1 MRASKDAVRVVVV
14 GVDGSGGS
22 RTALRFAA
30 SEAHLRGANLR
41 VVTAWFLPMLAHA
54 AGFTAGI
61 SSSSCERDA
70 ESLSLEAIREAHKV
84 SPDIKVEALIV
95 EDEPTAALLAA
106 AVGAELLVVGP
117 EGHGRI
123 ARYVLGLTSID
134 SALVQ
139 QALCPVAIVNTRCA
153 PML

>member
-70 ESLSLEAIREAHKV
+70 ESL
-84 SPDIKVEALIV
+84 
-95 EDEPTAALLAA
+95 
-106 AVGAELLVVGP
+106 LVVGP